1 MSSSANFREPFSVD
15 TVIRALDK
23 VPFSPPFLVILPV
36 LALFLDRRGESVQD
50 VISNLPTFAAW
61 KELLF
66 DRYKWFGRAMI
77 FIALKM
83 LSRCLSRRAANN
95 GVPKA
100 DPPNWKK
107 DVLVI
112 TGGSAGI
119 GKDIVELLSRRYQA
133 RIAVLDIAPPTYVA
147 AKEGDPPILWIKTDV
162 TKREAIAA
170 ANKKIIE
177 TFGEPPSF
185 VVSCAGIAI
194 GGPLLTISPESVM
207 KTIQINAIANIH
219 MAQEFVPNMVKQNH
233 GHYVTVASSASYFT
247 PANLSSYCMSKAAT
261 LAFHEELRTE
271 LRVLYKA
278 PRVRTSVVTPTKV
291 RTLLGHVLKDND
303 NKFLNPTLE
312 PIQVATAIVDAINS
326 GLSQAISQPLTTKM
340 LPFVRAMPDWYRAL
354 VEWIG
359 NTDQVVTE
367 ENIALGLKSGYGK
380 NWSEEDYKAI
390 LGEMDTNYN
399 KKSA

>member
-1 MSSSANFREPFSVD
+1 MSSPQNFREPFTIDV
-15 TVIRALDK
+15 VIRALDK

-133 RIAVLDIAPPTYVA
+133 RIAVLDIATPTYVA
-147 AKEGDPPILWIKTDV
+147 ATNGAPPILWIKTDV

-194 GGPLLTISPESVM
+194 GGPVLSVSPESVL
-207 KTIQINAIANIH
+207 KTMQINAIANIH
-219 MAQEFVPNMVKQNH
+219 MAQEFVPHMVQQNH
-233 GHYVTVASSASYFT
+233 GHYVTVASSASYYT
-247 PANLSSYCMSKAAT
+247 PPMLSSYCMSKAAA

-278 PRVRTSVVTPTKV
+278 PRVRTSIVTPTKV
-291 RTLLGHVLKDND
+291 RTLLGHALKDTD
-303 NKFLNPTLE
+303 NAFISPTLE
-312 PIQVATAIVDAINS
+312 PVQVAEAVVGAVNS
-326 GLSQAISQPLTTKM
+326 GLSQAISQPLMTKL
-340 LPFVRAMPDWYRAL
+340 LPFVRAMPDWYRKL
-354 VEWIG
+354 IEIVG
-359 NTDQVVTE
+359 KTDSAVTADSIRE
-367 ENIALGLKSGYGK
+367 GLRAGYGK
-380 NWSEEDYKAI
+380 NWSEDDFKSI
-390 LGEMDTNYN
+390 LGEMDSNYN
-399 KKSA
+399 KSQ